1 MSDALINGSL
11 RLTYPDGF
19 HEMDGDEL
27 RRAFGDQ
34 TPDRWGIW
42 DTDRHIIVSVAWHE
56 SNARL
61 SRLASTKA
69 LAKRVQKHAA
79 KTYAKQG
86 YRAGGLFGIELCGAE
101 AWGFDYRYDVGDIGQ
116 VGKALVLKHLE
127 GSTCCCYT
135 VYYHAREE
143 LAVASAEVLQAIM
156 ASMRIA

>member
-1 MSDALINGSL
+1 MSDALLNGGL

-34 TPDRWGIW
+34 TPNRWGIW
-42 DTDRHIIVSVAWHE
+42 DTERHIIVSVTWHE

-69 LAKRVQKHAA
+69 LARRVQKHAA
-79 KTYAKQG
+79 KTYANQG
-86 YRAGGLFGIELCGAE
+86 YQAGGLFGIELCGME
-101 AWGFDYRYDVGDIGQ
+101 AWGFDYRFDVGDTGQ
-116 VGKALVLKHLE
+116 VGKVLVFKHVE
-127 GSTCCCYT
+127 GSACCCYT
-135 VYYHAREE
+135 VYCYTREE
-143 LAVASAEVLQAIM
+143 LAVASAEVLEAIM